1 MIPMA
6 GYKAVQNDWLMI
18 RSKCSIGFTKLY
30 NFFMAILKILQYPDE
45 RLHTVALPVAQ
56 VTDKIR
62 LLIKDMAETM
72 YAAPGIGLAA
82 TQVDV
87 HERIIVI
94 DTSEARDQLLV
105 LINPEI
111 IASSGVSDYEEGCLS
126 VPGIYGKV
134 RRAEFVTVKALNA
147 QGESFVLDASGLLA
161 VCIQHEMDH
170 LAGKVFVEYWSQ
182 LKLSRTLARLR
193 KKQRS
198 TM

>member
-1 MIPMA
+1 
-6 GYKAVQNDWLMI
+6 
-18 RSKCSIGFTKLY
+18 
-30 NFFMAILKILQYPDE
+30 MAILKILQYPDE
-45 RLHTVALPVAQ
+45 RLHTVAVPVAQ
-56 VTDKIR
+56 VTDEIR
-62 LLIKDMAETM
+62 SLISDMTETM

-94 DTSEARDQLLV
+94 DTSEARDELLV

-111 IASSGVSDYEEGCLS
+111 IVSSGLSDYEEGCLS

-134 RRAEFVTVKALNA
+134 RRAESITVKALNA
-147 QGESFVLDASGLLA
+147 QGESFVLDADGLLA

-170 LAGKVFVEYWSQ
+170 LAGKVFVEYWSK
-182 LKLSRTLARLR
+182 LKQTRTLAKLK

-198 TM
+198 IM